1 MTVDMEATPDRRAAK
16 AYTDEQIAE
25 AGVGV
30 ALGETSTTAYRGD
43 RGKTAYDFSQSHTGA
58 TDPHGDRAY
67 AAGLV
72 DDLSGVTNAST
83 ARTNLGLGSLA
94 TASTITSAE
103 ITDGT
108 IVNADISGSAAIAL
122 SKLATDPLARANH
135 TGTQA
140 ASTVTGLPWA
150 YGICIEPSSQKP
162 NTFTTWTPTQAT
174 VLGAGY
180 TAGAMTASGETW
192 TYAGLPLKAGTWALE
207 LVIRKT
213 SSSGIITCS
222 LGGSSVGT
230 ADGFNAS
237 NLGDQRVV
245 VNSSITVASDGQY
258 DLVLTNPT
266 KNASSGGWGWTI
278 QVIDLRRTGA

>member
-43 RGKTAYDFSQSHTGA
+43 RGKAAYDYSQSHTGA

-67 AAGLV
+67 SV
-72 DDLSGVTNAST
+72 
-83 ARTNLGLGSLA
+83 
-94 TASTITSAE
+94 
-103 ITDGT
+103 
-108 IVNADISGSAAIAL
+108 
-122 SKLATDPLARANH
+122 ARANH

-162 NTFTTWTPTQAT
+162 NAYTTWTPTVAA

-180 TAGAMTASGETW
+180 AAGATTVGGESW
-192 TYAGLPLKAGTWALE
+192 TYAALPLKAGTWALE

-213 SSSGIITCS
+213 AALGIITCS

-230 ADGFNAS
+230 ADGYNAS
-237 NLGDQRVV
+237 NVGDQRVV
-245 VNSSITVASDGQY
+245 VNSSITVAADGQY

-266 KNASSGGWGWTI
+266 KNASASAYGWTI